1 MNVVPMARFPATA
14 LLLAA
19 LVALLL
25 AAPEAASARRLHHC
39 RATHAIPTAATMAG
53 ARTAT
58 LCLLNNQRARH
69 HLGPLRS
76 NTRLWRVANRYS
88 HEMTRYRF
96 FDHVGPGGST
106 LVGRVARV
114 GYISRN
120 RAWRIGEN
128 IAYGT
133 GRYATPASAVSRWM
147 HSPGHR
153 ANILRGSFH
162 EIGIGIAAG
171 APVHCNSP
179 AATYTTDFGGLG

>member
-25 AAPEAASARRLHHC
+25 AAPGAASARRLHHC
-39 RATHAIPTAATMAG
+39 RATQAIPTAATV
-53 ARTAT
+53 ARARIAT
-58 LCLLNNQRARH
+58 LCLLNNERARH

-76 NTRLWRVANRYS
+76 NTRLWRAATRYARD
-88 HEMTRYRF
+88 MTRRKF

-106 LVGRVARV
+106 LVGRISSV

-133 GRYATPASAVSRWM
+133 GHYATPASTVRMWM

-162 EIGIGIAAG
+162 EIGIGIAPG
-171 APVHCNSP
+171 APVHCNGRS
-179 AATYTTDFGGLG
+179 ATYTTDFGGLG